1 VSFGPVHL
9 LLLFVAAQ
17 RLTELAWSRRNERRL
32 RAAGAVEYGA
42 RHYPAIVT
50 LHAGLLA
57 ALWLASSAEQAVVL
71 PWLLVWLAV
80 QPLRLWVM
88 VSLGERW
95 TTRVLVLPAAP
106 LVVRGPYRWLR
117 HPNYLIVLLEVPVL
131 ALACDAPGLALGFG
145 LSNAILL
152 GVRLAVEERALG
164 RQRFGSP

>member
-80 QPLRLWVM
+80 QPLRL
-88 VSLGERW
+88 
-95 TTRVLVLPAAP
+95 
-106 LVVRGPYRWLR
+106 
-117 HPNYLIVLLEVPVL
+117 
-131 ALACDAPGLALGFG
+131 CDG
-145 LSNAILL
+145 
-152 GVRLAVEERALG
+152 
-164 RQRFGSP
+164 